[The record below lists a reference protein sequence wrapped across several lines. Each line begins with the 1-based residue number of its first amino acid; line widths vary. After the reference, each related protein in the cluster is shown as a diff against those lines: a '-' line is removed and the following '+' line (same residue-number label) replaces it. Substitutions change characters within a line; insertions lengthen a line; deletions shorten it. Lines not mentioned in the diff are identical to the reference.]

1 VKTLQ
6 RRLVRVAAAAVAVVG
21 WGAQTP
27 AQSAIVFATANG
39 NLYTIDTTTAVPSL
53 IGSLGVNPGGLAFVP
68 TSVVPLPAALPL
80 FLSAL
85 AGLGLMGW
93 RRRQADA

>member
-1 VKTLQ
+1 MFT
-6 RRLVRVAAAAVAVVG
+6 
-21 WGAQTP
+21 
-27 AQSAIVFATANG
+27 
-39 NLYTIDTTTAVPSL
+39 
-53 IGSLGVNPGGLAFVP
+53 GGLSGTSIAFFASFTDGSEGIYRADAVSP
-68 TSVVPLPAALPL
+68 VPLPAALPL